1 MTATSFLHW
10 PELLAKLAAMAAA
23 YYVVGRLGLL
33 LAIPP
38 GFATAVWPPSGIAL
52 AGTLLFVL
60 QGAGYIVDLALT
72 VAQAERRLSDQRYGL
87 VVADWR
93 LPDGDGTAFADRA
106 ADLGAKT
113 AVYGGLRTQIGLAL
127 EGRREG
133 SHA

>member
-1 MTATSFLHW
+1 
-10 PELLAKLAAMAAA
+10 MAAK
-23 YYVVGRLGLL
+23 RILL
-33 LAIPP
+33 LADD
-38 GFATAVWPPSGIAL
+38 AHL

-93 LPDGDGTAFADRA
+93 LPDGDGAAFADRA

-113 AVYGGLRTQIGLAL
+113 AVLTGYVLQMPRERAGRHEVWMKPMRPSELVAAVERCIGKPGLPPAN
-127 EGRREG
+127 
-133 SHA
+133 